1 MTKGARDTALAAEKK
16 KLIADG
22 ELYRVGLVCAKARV
36 EQALRPEALWQ
47 AALSHVLGF
56 AAKHVEHL
64 LAPSGLR
71 LQTVMPYLLAG
82 LSLIARKKMIKPA
95 LGVGVATALVVTWRM
110 RKKRQ

>member
-1 MTKGARDTALAAEKK
+1 MTKVARDAVLAAEKR
-16 KLIADG
+16 KLIVEG
-22 ELYRVGLVCAKARV
+22 ELYRVGLVYAKVCV
-36 EQALRPEALWQ
+36 EQQLRPEALWQ
-47 AALSHVLGF
+47 SVLTQALGF
-56 AAKHVEHL
+56 AAKNVEQL

-95 LGVGVATALVVTWRM
+95 LGVGVVAALAVTWLM